1 MAGQSRTL
9 KLSILADV
17 DQLKK
22 SLSTGSTEVQGFG
35 NKIGDFSKKAG
46 LAFAAAGVAAA
57 AYASKLLVDGVKSAI
72 ADEAAQTKL
81 ATTLENVT
89 NATNA
94 QIKAVEAQILKT
106 SLLTG
111 KTDDELRPSLD
122 RLLRSTK
129 NVEEAQKLQAI
140 ALDIS
145 AGSGKSLEAVS
156 NALAKAAEGQNTA
169 LGKLG
174 VGISAADLKTMS
186 FEQITAKLASTFEGQ
201 ASKQA
206 DTFAGKMARL
216 NVAIDEGKET
226 VGSFIL
232 DAITPLVNKFVND
245 VVPAIEKFSQEIGP
259 ILSPI
264 IKGLGTYIN
273 DTFVPAFKSIY
284 NFLTDFLIPT
294 FTAVLKPALEGINTA
309 FNKVKTAINNNS
321 DELKPL
327 LGFMKSVADFA
338 KDFLAPIFGETLK
351 FAFTVFGTVLSGL
364 VTSFSKL
371 VGFIT
376 STINKLKQFVDFIK
390 NNPLSQFFFG
400 SGNMSFGSTGT
411 KTLLGVPTIRTGGKN
426 GNDGL
431 QEEQQILSFMTGGSN
446 TNLDFKGDPRTFTGD
461 PLEAFSPGMQAAI
474 LRKNALA
481 AETER
486 LRVAREAAA
495 AARAAAT
502 GGLSTAERI
511 VINVNAASVIDEE
524 GFARAVS
531 EALNNSTF
539 RGTNGASN
547 LVYL

>member
-9 KLSILADV
+9 KLSILGDV

-35 NKIGDFSKKAG
+35 SKIGDFSKKAG

-57 AYASKLLVDGVKSAI
+57 AYAGKLLIDGVKSAI

-89 NATNA
+89 GATNA
-94 QIKAVEAQILKT
+94 QIKAVEEQILKT

-186 FEQITAKLASTFEGQ
+186 FEQITAKLAGTFEGQ

-216 NVAIDEGKET
+216 NVAFDEGKET
-226 VGSFIL
+226 VGSFVL
-232 DAITPLVNKFVND
+232 DAITPLVNSFVKD
-245 VVPAIEKFSQEIGP
+245 VVPAIQKFAEEIGP
-259 ILSPI
+259 KLEPI
-264 IKGLGTYIN
+264 IKALANFFN
-273 DTFVPAFKSIY
+273 DNLVPAFRSLWSFIQDY
-284 NFLTDFLIPT
+284 VVPIFSAI
-294 FTAVLKPALEGINTA
+294 LKPAIEGLTYV
-309 FNKVKTAINNNS
+309 FNKVKDAINDNS
-321 DELKPL
+321 EELKPFV
-327 LGFMKSVADFA
+327 GFMKNVAEFARDKLAPVIGIILKGAFEILGDIISTTIKGFA
-338 KDFLAPIFGETLK
+338 KLVSGVQFVIDKVKAFINLMKDNPVTRFFGGGDDSKGLRAGTAEFGANMGGDTFGGGDATFGE
-351 FAFTVFGTVLSGL
+351 
-364 VTSFSKL
+364 
-371 VGFIT
+371 I
-376 STINKLKQFVDFIK
+376 
-390 NNPLSQFFFG
+390 
-400 SGNMSFGSTGT
+400 
-411 KTLLGVPTIRTGGKN
+411 
-426 GNDGL
+426 
-431 QEEQQILSFMTGGSN
+431 
-446 TNLDFKGDPRTFTGD
+446 DPRTFTGA
-461 PLEAFSPGMQAAI
+461 PLGAYSPAMQAAI
-474 LRKNALA
+474 LRREELK
-481 AETER
+481 AETAR
-486 LRVAREAAA
+486 LNAARASAA
-495 AARAAAT
+495 AARTAAT

-511 VINVNAASVIDEE
+511 VINVNAPSIIDEE
-524 GFARAVS
+524 GFTRAIND
-531 EALNNSTF
+531 AQNNSFF
-539 RGTNGASN
+539 RGTGGATN
-547 LVYL
+547 LVGI

>member
-9 KLSILADV
+9 KLSILGDV

-35 NKIGDFSKKAG
+35 DKIGNFSKKAG
-46 LAFAAAGVAAA
+46 LAFAAAGAAAA
-57 AYASKLLVDGVKSAI
+57 AYAGKLLIDGVKSAI

-89 NATNA
+89 GATNA

-129 NVEEAQKLQAI
+129 NVEEAQRLQAI

-156 NALAKAAEGQNTA
+156 NALAKASEGQTTA

-174 VGISAADLKTMS
+174 VGISAAELKTMS
-186 FEQITAKLASTFEGQ
+186 FEQITAKLAGTFEGQ

-226 VGSFIL
+226 VGSFVL
-232 DAITPLVNKFVND
+232 DAITPLVDKFVDD
-245 VVPAIEKFSQEIGP
+245 VVPAIQKFADAIGP
-259 ILSPI
+259 QLEPI
-264 IKGLGTYIN
+264 IKALGTYIN
-273 DTFVPAFKSIY
+273 DTFVPAFKAIWS
-284 NFLTDFLIPT
+284 FLTTFLIPT
-294 FTAVLKPALEGINTA
+294 FTAVLKPALEGLNTA
-309 FNKVKTAINNNS
+309 FNTVKTAINNNS
-321 DELKPL
+321 QELKPL
-327 LGFMKSVADFA
+327 VGFMKAVADFA
-338 KDFLAPIFGETLK
+338 KDTLAPILGGALK
-351 FAFTVFGTVLSGL
+351 IALNVVAGIVAGL
-364 VTSFSKL
+364 VTGFSNL
-371 VGFIT
+371 VSGINSVVTKVKAFIE
-376 STINKLKQFVDFIK
+376 LMK
-390 NNPLSQFFFG
+390 NNPVTRFFG
-400 SGNMSFGSTGT
+400 GGDNSKGLRAGTAEFGADM
-411 KTLLGVPTIRTGGKN
+411 GGDPFAS
-426 GNDGL
+426 NDG
-431 QEEQQILSFMTGGSN
+431 GGQ
-446 TNLDFKGDPRTFTGD
+446 TFGGAIDPRTFTGA
-461 PLEAFSPGMQAAI
+461 PLGAYSPAMQAAI
-474 LRKNALA
+474 LRREELK

-486 LRVAREAAA
+486 LRQARED
-495 AARAAAT
+495 RAANRVIAT
-502 GGLSTAERI
+502 GGLTTAERVI
-511 VINVNAASVIDEE
+511 INVNAASIIDEE
-524 GFARAVS
+524 GFSRAVS
-531 EALNNSTF
+531 DALNNSTF